1 LIPLTEQQHTGF
13 MMKKLNIQKA
23 GGYLGIIT
31 AMIAY
36 YCGLSEMLTSNDLF
50 QIPIGKHAARR
61 TD

>member
-1 LIPLTEQQHTGF
+1 

-23 GGYLGIIT
+23 GGYVGIVT

-36 YCGLSEMLTSNDLF
+36 YCGLADMLTSNDLF
-50 QIPIGKHAARR
+50 QIPTGRHAARR